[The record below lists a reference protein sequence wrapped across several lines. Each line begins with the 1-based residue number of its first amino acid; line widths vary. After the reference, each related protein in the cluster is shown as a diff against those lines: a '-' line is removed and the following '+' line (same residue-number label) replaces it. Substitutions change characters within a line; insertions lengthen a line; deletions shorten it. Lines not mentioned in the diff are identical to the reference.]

1 MLATFNIF
9 MIDKTDI
16 NQFTCFYKNFFFQHV
31 YTAKQ
36 FIHSFASFSAPR
48 DFPTNLYL
56 IEVYKSYS
64 FFL

>member
-36 FIHSFASFSAPR
+36 FIQDDNNVVLPHSVPLEIFQQIF
-48 DFPTNLYL
+48 T
-56 IEVYKSYS
+56 
-64 FFL
+64 

>member
-16 NQFTCFYKNFFFQHV
+16 KSVYLFLQEYFFQHV

-36 FIHSFASFSAPR
+36 FIQDDNNVVLPHSVPLEIFQQIF
-48 DFPTNLYL
+48 T
-56 IEVYKSYS
+56 
-64 FFL
+64 